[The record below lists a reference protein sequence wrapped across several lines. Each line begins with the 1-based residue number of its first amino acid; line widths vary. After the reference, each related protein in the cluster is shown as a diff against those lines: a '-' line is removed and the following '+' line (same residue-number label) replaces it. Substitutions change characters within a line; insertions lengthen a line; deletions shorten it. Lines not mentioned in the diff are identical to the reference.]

1 MSSACPRDQKKW
13 ETNSD
18 LRSQVTCDRTPC
30 LENTWMMNSWASCG
44 VVISSTV
51 GMNIP
56 RLESQSTMT
65 RIVVCPSDSG
75 RCSIKSMEIEFHGR
89 SGTGSCLRSP

>member
-1 MSSACPRDQKKW
+1 M
-13 ETNSD
+13 T
-18 LRSQVTCDRTPC
+18 
-30 LENTWMMNSWASCG
+30 NSWASCG

-56 RLESQSTMT
+56 CLESQSMMT
-65 RIVVCPSDSG
+65 RIVVCLLDSR
-75 RCSIKSMEIEFHGR
+75 RCSMKSMEIKFHGR